1 MAIEIEQ
8 RIAELGDLAASAR
21 QQQREEAKR
30 NFASHL
36 KAGGNQNEE
45 SGATRKVKTSLNTP

>member
-1 MAIEIEQ
+1 MILLFRISMRRIEWPSTSVF
-8 RIAELGDLAASAR
+8 AELGDLAASAR

-36 KAGGNQNEE
+36 KAGGNQNEK
-45 SGATRKVKTSLNTP
+45 SP

>member
-1 MAIEIEQ
+1 MAIEIDQ

-36 KAGGNQNEE
+36 KAGGNQNEK
-45 SGATRKVKTSLNTP
+45 SP